1 MNPVRDAMHRSQLPG
16 RLPAGTHGA
25 LAICKRKPDEAHI
38 NNASLL
44 FSSTLQRGGCFKS
57 RPTATKRSR
66 SRLSNSLRGKGR
78 LQELPRHTGH
88 TKMSQPPR

>member
-38 NNASLL
+38 NNVSLL
-44 FSSTLQRGGCFKS
+44 FSSTLQRG
-57 RPTATKRSR
+57 AA
-66 SRLSNSLRGKGR
+66 SNRVLR
-78 LQELPRHTGH
+78 
-88 TKMSQPPR
+88 QPNALEAVFRTV